1 MFEKVYLW
9 VHMYEYRCVRVWV
22 CACVQTAFHAEQ
34 HATVGTVRAFAG
46 PVISVPPADYTARL
60 NVFQFRPSDN
70 SALSLTEINVEI

>member
-34 HATVGTVRAFAG
+34 HATVEQSELLQVRSSAF
-46 PVISVPPADYTARL
+46 L
-60 NVFQFRPSDN
+60 
-70 SALSLTEINVEI
+70 LLTILHA